1 MKEMSDEQRL
11 LVAFLLMVVILVVWQ
26 KFYKPPVP
34 PPETRNVATSSAT
47 TTPAPGQ
54 TAATTMAKIVPPPAG
69 GVQASSE
76 QTVTIENSLYQVEFS
91 NRGAVVR
98 SWKLKKY
105 LNDEKPPKP
114 LDLVNSSAAQQIG
127 AWPLSLAL
135 DDPSLEAAA
144 NSGLYQVTV
153 HGGAGTVIQAPADLT
168 FHWSDGH
175 LDVTKTL
182 KFDADYQVELEASA
196 NVDGH
201 PLPAGIGWRGGFGD
215 IDVAQQSQNVTVY
228 YRENGKLNLL
238 PVKKL
243 GASGH
248 PEVRAL
254 QTGTLEYT
262 GIQDQ
267 FFTAAFLADGAG
279 LNLWDWVQQHDI
291 QSNGSTSQE
300 PEAQMAA
307 GTAVPGPL
315 KMRLYV
321 GPKDFHILGTVKPP
335 LDDLVQFGWFGII
348 AKPLLEVLLWTH
360 KYVPNWG
367 WAIVLL
373 TLVINVALF
382 PLKVKN
388 WRAMKNMQ
396 RVAPEM
402 NNIQNRYKKYG
413 MNDPRKRKMN
423 EEIMALYQR
432 EGINPFG
439 SCLPMLV
446 QFPFLLAFYRMLGG
460 AIELRHAPWFGW
472 IHDLS
477 AHDPYYILPIVM
489 MASMFLMQKM
499 TPMTTA
505 DPAQQKMMNFMPL
518 VFGFIFFRLSSGL
531 NLYYFTSNVVGIA
544 QQYYLVKTDPLPA
557 KSGGK
562 NNNKK

>member
-1 MKEMSDEQRL
+1 MKEMSDEARL
-11 LVAFLLMVVILVVWQ
+11 LVAFVLMVVILLVWQ
-26 KFYKPPVP
+26 KFYKPPAP
-34 PPETRNVATSSAT
+34 PPETKNVATSSLPAGTQTSTPTVAMAT
-47 TTPAPGQ
+47 P
-54 TAATTMAKIVPPPAG
+54 PPPAG
-69 GVQASSE
+69 GIQATGE
-76 QTVTIENSLYQVEFS
+76 QTIAIENSLYRVELS

-105 LNDEKPPKP
+105 LNDNKPPEP
-114 LDLVNSSAAQQIG
+114 LDLVNSNAAQQIG
-127 AWPLSLAL
+127 AWPLSIVL
-135 DDPSLEAAA
+135 DDASLETAA
-144 NSGLYQVTV
+144 NAGLYQVNV
-153 HGGAGTVIQAPADLT
+153 NGGTGTLIEAPADVT

-182 KFDADYQVELEASA
+182 KFTTAYEVELQASA
-196 NVDGH
+196 SVDGH

-228 YRENGKLNLL
+228 YHENGKLNLL

-243 GASGH
+243 GVSGH

-254 QTGTLEYT
+254 QTGTLEYA

-267 FFTAAFLADGAG
+267 FFTAAFLPDGAG

-291 QSNGSTSQE
+291 QSNGTTSQE
-300 PEAQMAA
+300 VEAQMAA
-307 GTAVPGPL
+307 GTATPGPV

-321 GPKDFHILGTVKPP
+321 GPKDFHILGTVRPP

-373 TLVINVALF
+373 TLVINIAMF

-402 NNIQNRYKKYG
+402 NTIQNRYKKYG

-432 EGINPFG
+432 EGVNPFG

-531 NLYYFTSNVVGIA
+531 NLYYFTSNIVGIA

-557 KSGGK
+557 KGGGK